1 MYIHST
7 PPAQA
12 LLLGFNGTNSNFA
25 GSKGGFTAEP
35 QKFSL
40 TPIRIWTSL
49 MARNSQHCSEFLE
62 KKKFKNGC
70 LHCAPALVARRAEP
84 LEGSAACSRD
94 QRAKVLQTKAS
105 LKTALQVTLRY
116 GLLHHLWVW
125 FSS

>member
-62 KKKFKNGC
+62 KKNLKMDVCIVLLLWWPEEQSHLKEVQLAQGTKELKC
-70 LHCAPALVARRAEP
+70 SKPKQASGSSASHTKIWSVASSLGLV
-84 LEGSAACSRD
+84 
-94 QRAKVLQTKAS
+94 
-105 LKTALQVTLRY
+105 
-116 GLLHHLWVW
+116 
-125 FSS
+125 F